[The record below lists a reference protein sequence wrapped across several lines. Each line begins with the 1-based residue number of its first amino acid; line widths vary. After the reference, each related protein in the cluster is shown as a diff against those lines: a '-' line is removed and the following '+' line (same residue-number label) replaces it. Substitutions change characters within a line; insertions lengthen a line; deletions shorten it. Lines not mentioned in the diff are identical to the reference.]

1 MAALRM
7 GIDNGRRQETRLGH
21 HTAEA
26 WVGDWVVRATIHAT
40 RIKEYNMTLIRYY
53 LGSMVIVL
61 VETYSDTGEVRGQ
74 YGGDAVRAR
83 ERVLREEGILL

>member
-1 MAALRM
+1 
-7 GIDNGRRQETRLGH
+7 
-21 HTAEA
+21 
-26 WVGDWVVRATIHAT
+26 
-40 RIKEYNMTLIRYY
+40 MTLIRYY